1 MADEGAVTV
10 CVRLRPLLAR
20 ESALGDEAA
29 PHWRSEGNTVSEVS
43 GARAFSYD
51 RVFHSSDNTQQLYE
65 GVAVPII
72 QSAVQ
77 GYNENRHYG
86 ETKMNEHSSRSHTIF
101 RMIIESRERSD
112 LANANCDGAVMVSH
126 LNLVDLA
133 GSERASQTGSE
144 GEDLLRKIAK
154 VVKCRQLCSDMAFLE
169 QQVQQKL

>member
-51 RVFHSSDNTQQLYE
+51 RVFHASDNTQQLYE

-77 GYNENRHYG
+77 GYNG
-86 ETKMNEHSSRSHTIF
+86 TIF
-101 RMIIESRERSD
+101 
-112 LANANCDGAVMVSH
+112 AYG
-126 LNLVDLA
+126 
-133 GSERASQTGSE
+133 QTSSGKTYTMM
-144 GEDLLRKIAK
+144 GNEDCVGVIPKAIQH
-154 VVKCRQLCSDMAFLE
+154 VF
-169 QQVQQKL
+169 KLICEFHKLP